1 MTAQFRLTEPAIQ
14 DIEQIA
20 DYIAR
25 QSGLNQADSEALL
38 RSADRFLN
46 KLDAK
51 FVKIAHF
58 PNLGQ
63 QRDEILSG
71 LRSFPMDN
79 YLILYMV
86 NGQDVEIFRVVSGY
100 RDLSALFTDADD

>member
-25 QSGLNQADSEALL
+25 QSGLDQGE
-38 RSADRFLN
+38 RFLN

-51 FVKIAHF
+51 FVKIAQF
-58 PNLGQ
+58 PNLGR
-63 QRDEILSG
+63 QRDEILPG
-71 LRSFPMDN
+71 LRSLPMDN

-86 NGQDVEIFRVVSGY
+86 IGQDVEIFRVVSGY

>member
-25 QSGLNQADSEALL
+25 QSGLDQ
-38 RSADRFLN
+38 ADRFLN

-51 FVKIAHF
+51 FVKIAQF
-58 PNLGQ
+58 PNLGR
-63 QRDEILSG
+63 QRDEILPG
-71 LRSFPMDN
+71 LRSLPMDN
-79 YLILYMV
+79 YLILYMAI
-86 NGQDVEIFRVVSGY
+86 GQDVEIFRVVSGY
-100 RDLSALFTDADD
+100 GDLSALFTDADD

>member
-1 MTAQFRLTEPAIQ
+1 MTARFRLTEPAIQ

-25 QSGLNQADSEALL
+25 QSGLDQ
-38 RSADRFLN
+38 ADRFLN

-51 FVKIAHF
+51 FVKIAQF
-58 PNLGQ
+58 QNLGR
-63 QRDEILSG
+63 QRDEILPG
-71 LRSFPMDN
+71 LRSLPMDN
-79 YLILYMV
+79 YLILYMAI
-86 NGQDVEIFRVVSGY
+86 GQDVEIFRVVSGY